1 MMFRI
6 FMEVIRITAIFLIL
20 GSIMGVLIKLVYGNF
35 GINVDNTNGGWM
47 VGLSILIIIFVLYR
61 NRLQFSGFYKGE
73 HRVKLSKTLS
83 AFLISS
89 SVLMLI
95 FAPLVH

>member
-1 MMFRI
+1 MIRVFLEI
-6 FMEVIRITAIFLIL
+6 IRITAIFLIL
-20 GSIMGVLIKLVYGNF
+20 GSIMGALIKLVYGNF
-35 GINVDNTNGGWM
+35 GIDVDNTNGGWM
-47 VGLSILIIIFVLYR
+47 VGISILIIIFVLYR